1 MARNSGP
8 GFRVSVVPLIR
19 QEDVDMERISTVT
32 GTGPVYVDEAA
43 AGHCAFEINV
53 YRDGGGNL
61 VGRGHVMGDS
71 LVLGKMAR
79 GQRIEVAPTGDDHR
93 FRVVAGTWTPGD
105 RTMDV
110 ETGPDIVH

>member
-1 MARNSGP
+1 M
-8 GFRVSVVPLIR
+8 
-19 QEDVDMERISTVT
+19 DRISTVT
-32 GTGPVYVDEAA
+32 GSGSVFIDDAN

-53 YRDGGGNL
+53 YRDGGGNV

-79 GQRIEVAPTGDDHR
+79 GQRIELSDAEGHR
-93 FRVVAGTWTPGD
+93 FQLVTGTWNPGD

-110 ETGPDIVH
+110 ETGADVVH

>member
-1 MARNSGP
+1 M
-8 GFRVSVVPLIR
+8 
-19 QEDVDMERISTVT
+19 DRISTVT
-32 GTGPVYVDEAA
+32 GTGPVYIDDAD

-53 YRDGGGNL
+53 YKDGEGHV

-79 GQRIEVAPTGDDHR
+79 GQRIELASASDGHR
-93 FRVVAGTWTPGD
+93 FRLVTGNWNPGD

-110 ETGPDIVH
+110 ETGSDIMH